1 MDIKIYPKVFIA
13 DKKQTVF
20 VQCNGDIEGLKI
32 KIQPMEVYAIK
43 HTPAY
48 RVDEE
53 ERYSFQPL
61 TKKGDGLYAIE
72 YPFFA
77 EQKYDVQIKQE
88 NEIIYR
94 TRIYSVN
101 ADMVGINVFKGDT
114 HLHTNRSDGEGSPF
128 EVACDYRSAGY
139 DFIAITDHHRYGP
152 SLEAKAEIEP
162 LTKQFTV
169 FRGEEVHNKGMG
181 YFHVV
186 NFDGDFSINEIIE
199 TQDEYVSSEIHRILQ
214 TTEFDKRVA
223 DTTDCAYRIF
233 IAEQIRK
240 SGGIAIM
247 AHPYWDVYGEYHMPP
262 ATVEFLLQNG
272 YYDALELVAADD
284 IQGHNGTNLQIAQWA
299 DLRTQGAKIPVL
311 GASDSHSC
319 TSEDSLFNKQYSLV
333 FAKNFA
339 GIKNAIKAEQSVAVF
354 DVHHDSYFVYGQFRF
369 VKYARFLLDEYFPM
383 YVQLTKMHAK
393 AIAEKNVVAI
403 AKTEKA
409 LAEYKQGFFVW
420 EANEREN

>member
-1 MDIKIYPKVFIA
+1 
-13 DKKQTVF
+13 
-20 VQCNGDIEGLKI
+20 
-32 KIQPMEVYAIK
+32 
-43 HTPAY
+43 
-48 RVDEE
+48 
-53 ERYSFQPL
+53 
-61 TKKGDGLYAIE
+61 
-72 YPFFA
+72 
-77 EQKYDVQIKQE
+77 
-88 NEIIYR
+88 
-94 TRIYSVN
+94 
-101 ADMVGINVFKGDT
+101 
-114 HLHTNRSDGEGSPF
+114 
-128 EVACDYRSAGY
+128 
-139 DFIAITDHHRYGP
+139 
-152 SLEAKAEIEP
+152 
-162 LTKQFTV
+162 
-169 FRGEEVHNKGMG
+169 MG

-214 TTEFDKRVA
+214 TTEFDKSVA

-299 DLRTQGAKIPVL
+299 DLRTQGAKVPVL